1 MRQHAPLRF
10 TGCIYSMPATA
21 KPSKSAVKR
30 AMRQARQEK
39 RQKQRAEARK
49 RREELQGSSPE
60 PSDKELTS
68 TEVVVVPSPI
78 SNALEV
84 PLNLQFEGE
93 SESEVELVT
102 PLVPIPMPPVSEPE
116 VPAPQTVLPEDL
128 QKTQFKPESVEQP
141 VSRTEISNTSSSKS
155 AEQFAAEAEK
165 KKKRQN
171 LFQRTVWTL
180 IMIGGFIGRLSTLY
194 VWLRIWSIFGRTVTF
209 GPCLYDPPCY
219 RMPDTCISGSHYS
232 FSPCNDRKR
241 PSW

>member
-1 MRQHAPLRF
+1 
-10 TGCIYSMPATA
+10 MPATA

-68 TEVVVVPSPI
+68 TEVVAVPSPI
-78 SNALEV
+78 SNALV

-93 SESEVELVT
+93 SEPEVELVA

-194 VWLRIWSIFGRTVTF
+194 V
-209 GPCLYDPPCY
+209 
-219 RMPDTCISGSHYS
+219 
-232 FSPCNDRKR
+232 
-241 PSW
+241 